1 MVDDLLCIS
10 SCGLPSVE
18 MNAYI
23 NAKTNLK
30 KLQFGVTKC
39 HKMHVGAKN
48 SCCPDLYVDNW
59 MLKKKDDIFTN
70 LEDLV
75 DEEIGESLL
84 NETESEKYL
93 GDVISCDGRNT
104 KNISTRR
111 SKGVGIVE
119 QIFKIL
125 GGSVFGPYYFEVG
138 LILRQAL
145 FINSVL
151 TNSESWYGLKETEI
165 EQLEQVDEMLL
176 RKLFEVGQGCPKEML
191 FLETGSWPLRYTIM
205 FRRLMFLHYII
216 NEDKK
221 SLIYRCLEAQ
231 MRNPVRND
239 WILTVW
245 ENFEE
250 LDIALDLETISIL
263 SIESYRKFLFKK
275 LEDRVLNYL
284 NGIKSK
290 HSKVMNIKH
299 DTLKLQNYLLPD
311 NQKDVQLSKFI
322 FHAKTRM
329 LKVRHNFKNN
339 YINKSKECPLGCGSE
354 DTQEHLLDCSKIVE
368 SCVSTSD
375 HPIYEDL
382 FSEDILKQNTVASIL
397 QRRLKIRKGMV

>member
-10 SCGLPSVE
+10 TCGLPSVE
-18 MNAYI
+18 IHAYI

-30 KLQFGVTKC
+30 KLQFGVSKC

-48 SCCPDLYVDNW
+48 RCCPDLYVDDW
-59 MLKKKDDIFTN
+59 MLKKKDEIFTN

-75 DEEIGESLL
+75 DEEIGEALL
-84 NETESEKYL
+84 DDTDSEKYL
-93 GDVISCDGRNT
+93 GDIISCDGRNT
-104 KNISTRR
+104 KNVKARR

-119 QIFKIL
+119 QILKIL
-125 GGSVFGPYYFEVG
+125 GGTIYGPYYFEVG
-138 LILRQAL
+138 LILRQSL
-145 FINSVL
+145 FVNSVL
-151 TNSESWYGLKETEI
+151 TNSESWYGLKETKI

-176 RKLFEVGQGCPKEML
+176 RKLLEVGQGCPKEML
-191 FLETGSWPLRYTIM
+191 FLETGSWPLRYIIM
-205 FRRLMFLHYII
+205 SRRLMFLHYIL

-245 ENFEE
+245 EDFEE
-250 LDIALDLETISIL
+250 LDIALDIETISTL
-263 SIESYRKFLFKK
+263 SIGCYRKFLFKK
-275 LEDRVLNYL
+275 IEDRVLHYL
-284 NGIKSK
+284 NEMKSK
-290 HSKVMNIKH
+290 HSKVMHLKH
-299 DTLKLQNYLLPD
+299 EILKLQNYLLPA

-339 YINKSKECPLGCGSE
+339 YVHKSKECPLGCGSE
-354 DTQEHLLDCSKIVE
+354 DTQEHLLFCSKIVE
-368 SCVSTSD
+368 SSVSTLNQ
-375 HPIYEDL
+375 PNYEDL
-382 FSEDILKQNTVASIL
+382 FSEESLKQITIAAIL
-397 QRRLKIRKGMV
+397 QRRLNIRKGMI